1 MKDNTPPPPPTDP
14 LPPREPLQKPTR
26 DDGTPLSA
34 PPPPPK
40 APEIKKIKKKELHLP
55 KTTLPASYFD
65 SNGHARPYS
74 LLDPM
79 NMTDS
84 FNNDQ
89 FHYRN

>member
-40 APEIKKIKKKELHLP
+40 ALEIKKKELHLP

>member
-1 MKDNTPPPPPTDP
+1 MKDTTPPPKPADP

-26 DDGTPLSA
+26 DDGSSLSA
-34 PPPPPK
+34 PAAPPK
-40 APEIKKIKKKELHLP
+40 APEVKKAELHLP
-55 KTTLPASYFD
+55 KSKLPASYFD